1 MQYKDT
7 YVYNLFF
14 GCLVEQPIKFDYTF
28 TNLKDINGQQAHVF
42 FELFNDRDHFPVEK
56 DFLEFNSLENKQKIG
71 HNFRACANT
80 GYLRIIYPYFDS
92 DDSYAY
98 TEKVNLFLQ
107 LFVTYLLT
115 FYQRRRVIFGC
126 PKLTSGDR
134 IILTIPP
141 FAAGEFIDSI
151 GYGEPL
157 VPYSAT
163 QECLTNAIATYANF
177 NELEKKHIEML
188 LMRYN
193 ETLNLPYSYERV
205 EAFWRI
211 LEALGNSEN
220 FSEHENE
227 EYERIKAVI
236 GIKKNSGTLKKFLKT
251 LIDHGLTYTNDEIK
265 DSFDFRNKTTHE
277 YLNSSIV
284 EEPYLSS
291 VFRFLNICIE
301 LVILSIL
308 KIDRH
313 HYVEPSYSLIQNRV
327 L

>member
-1 MQYKDT
+1 MEYKDT
-7 YVYNLFF
+7 YLLNFFF

-28 TNLKDINGQQAHVF
+28 TNLKDIDGQQAHVF
-42 FELFNDRDHFPVEK
+42 FELFNDQECFALEK
-56 DFLEFNSLENKQKIG
+56 QFIDFNCLENKQKIG

-80 GYLRIIYPYFDS
+80 GYLRIIHPSFDS
-92 DDSYAY
+92 NDSYVY
-98 TEKVNLFLQ
+98 TEQVNSFMQ
-107 LFVTYLLT
+107 YFVAYLLT

-126 PKLTSGDR
+126 PKLTSGER
-134 IILTIPP
+134 IILAMPP
-141 FAAGEFIDSI
+141 FLAGEFVDSI

-157 VPYSAT
+157 IPYSAT
-163 QECLTNAIATYANF
+163 HECLTKAISTYTNF
-177 NELEKKHIEML
+177 NDIEKKHIKML

-211 LEALGNSEN
+211 IEALGDIQN
-220 FSEHENE
+220 FSQEENQ
-227 EYERIKAVI
+227 EYDRIKAVI
-236 GIKKNSGTLKKFLKT
+236 GTRKSGTLKKFIKT
-251 LIDHGLTYTNDEIK
+251 LIEHGLTYTDDEIK

-277 YLNSSIV
+277 YLNPIIV
-284 EEPYLSS
+284 QEPYLPS